1 MPSLYE
7 IIRYIHILAGF
18 LFLLGHGAAV
28 FVAFQLKKEND
39 PERMKAM
46 LDLSAASWPTMMISL
61 LVLLLAGIALGLM
74 NMAWWSFG
82 WIWASLVILVAITIW
97 MFRQGSGIYHPLRK
111 MLGMVWL
118 INGKPQP
125 VEKARPL
132 AEIQAHIAKTRP
144 RETLIIG
151 IGGFALIL
159 WLMLF
164 KPF

>member
-7 IIRYIHILAGF
+7 IVRYIHVLAGF
-18 LFLLGHGAAV
+18 MFLLGHGASV
-28 FVAFQLKKEND
+28 FVAFKLKSENE
-39 PERMKAM
+39 PERMKAL
-46 LDLSAASWPTMMISL
+46 LDLSAASFPIMGISL
-61 LVLLLAGIALGLM
+61 LALLFGGIALGLL
-74 NMAWWSFG
+74 NMAWWAFG
-82 WIWASLVILVAITIW
+82 WIWASLVILIAISVW
-97 MFRQGSGIYHPLRK
+97 MSRQGATIYHPLRK

-132 AEIQAHIAKTRP
+132 AEIKAHIAKSRP
-144 RETLIIG
+144 LETMIIG
-151 IGGFALIL
+151 MGGFALIL

>member
-7 IIRYIHILAGF
+7 VLRYIHVLAGF
-18 LFLLGHGAAV
+18 SFLLGHGGSM
-28 FVAFQLKKEND
+28 FVAFQLKKEKE

-46 LDLSAASWPTMMISL
+46 LDISAAAWPTMMLSL
-61 LVLLLAGIALGLM
+61 VALLLAGIGLAFLTSAWGRGWVWASLVLLLAL
-74 NMAWWSFG
+74 
-82 WIWASLVILVAITIW
+82 TIW
-97 MFRQGSGIYHPLRK
+97 MFLQGSGVYHPLRK
-111 MLGMVWL
+111 MLGMEWM
-118 INGKPQP
+118 IQGKPQP

-151 IGGFALIL
+151 MGGFALIL
-159 WLMLF
+159 WLMMS

>member
-1 MPSLYE
+1 
-7 IIRYIHILAGF
+7 
-18 LFLLGHGAAV
+18 
-28 FVAFQLKKEND
+28 
-39 PERMKAM
+39 
-46 LDLSAASWPTMMISL
+46 
-61 LVLLLAGIALGLM
+61 
-74 NMAWWSFG
+74 
-82 WIWASLVILVAITIW
+82 
-97 MFRQGSGIYHPLRK
+97 
-111 MLGMVWL
+111 L

-125 VEKARPL
+125 VEQARPL